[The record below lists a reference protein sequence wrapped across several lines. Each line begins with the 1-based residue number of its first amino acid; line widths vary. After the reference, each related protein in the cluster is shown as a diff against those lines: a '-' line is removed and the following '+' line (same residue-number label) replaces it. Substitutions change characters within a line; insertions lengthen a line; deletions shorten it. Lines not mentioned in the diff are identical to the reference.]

1 MQKKNAISGITGV
14 FLESFL
20 QPAPLPWIC
29 PAMAPNPRPHKAGCA
44 QPNQGL
50 GAFIQDFPAEP
61 LQFNT
66 SIRANQRFSKPPSIP
81 AATCIYI
88 FCSFFLRIMT
98 HAQCFKIKAP
108 HSLCSLSS
116 STLCFFPQ
124 NPCTRWSQTYLR
136 EGWKGEPGLDLTLD
150 PARRCCRGNAQHPYI
165 LFLSKAGASQ
175 ELKGPSDLFVARSL
189 KRSSDVFAYLEIRE
203 RQEDERMKGKSLC
216 TASTNMQNPALTG
229 TTEKR
234 HPLKSHSSYWK
245 RQNL

>member
-1 MQKKNAISGITGV
+1 
-14 FLESFL
+14 
-20 QPAPLPWIC
+20 
-29 PAMAPNPRPHKAGCA
+29 MAPNPPSHKAGCA

-50 GAFIQDFPAEP
+50 SAFIQDFPAEP

-203 RQEDERMKGKSLC
+203 RQEDEREEFVHGKHRH
-216 TASTNMQNPALTG
+216 AEPSTHRDHRKVAP
-229 TTEKR
+229 TEIPFK
-234 HPLKSHSSYWK
+234 LLEKAK
-245 RQNL
+245 TMNF